1 MIAAV
6 SSSWALFL
14 GMALLMI
21 GNGLQ
26 GSLLGVRASIEQ
38 FPTTVTGILMSAF
51 YFGFLVSSVLTPKL
65 VARVGHVRV
74 FAALASLASTT
85 ILVHAVSV
93 NPLSWILMR
102 LVSGFAYAGLY
113 VVAES
118 WLNEQ
123 ATNETRGQ
131 LLSFYM
137 VVSTGGMALG
147 QVLLN
152 VADPGQASLFILVS
166 ILVSMALIPMLLSQ
180 TRGPVM
186 NAPAPT
192 SIKEVY
198 KASPTGV
205 IGAFGVGILQGGSVG
220 MGAVYA
226 GLLGYSVAQI
236 SLFMTALLVGS
247 VCFQWTIGR
256 LSDHYDRRL
265 VLTAVTFLAAGI
277 ALIANMVA
285 MSTTGLLA
293 AIFLFGGMMFP
304 MYSLTI
310 AYANDHLEPEQ
321 MVGASGTLVLVGGAG
336 AFLGPTLVAAAI
348 DIFGPPGFFWSL
360 AAVHALIGVFI
371 LYRMTQRP
379 ALPADEQ
386 GSYAV
391 LPRNTTL
398 VAGEMF
404 AEEAASENYDEQ
416 DPANETPEE
425 QADQGRSQMVTSA
438 APAAPAV
445 N

>member
-1 MIAAV
+1 MISAV

-51 YFGFLVSSVLTPKL
+51 YLGFLVSSLLTPKL

-74 FAALASLASTT
+74 FAALASLASTA

-93 NPLSWILMR
+93 NPMSWILMR
-102 LVSGFAYAGLY
+102 LVSGFSYAGLY

-118 WLNEQ
+118 WLNGQ

-147 QVLLN
+147 QGLLN
-152 VADPGQASLFILVS
+152 VADPGQSGLFILVS

-186 NAPAPT
+186 ETPT
-192 SIKEVY
+192 PISIKEVY
-198 KASPTGV
+198 QASPTGL
-205 IGAFGVGILQGGSVG
+205 ISAFGVGILQGGSVG

-226 GLLGYSVAQI
+226 GLLGYSIAEI
-236 SLFMTALLVGS
+236 SAFMTALLVGS

-256 LSDHYDRRL
+256 LSDRYDRRL
-265 VLTAVTFLAAGI
+265 VLTAVTFLAAGLAI
-277 ALIANMVA
+277 VANMVA
-285 MSTTGLLA
+285 QSLTGLLA
-293 AIFLFGGMMFP
+293 ATFLFGGMMFP
-304 MYSLTI
+304 MYSLAI
-310 AYANDHLEPEQ
+310 AYANDHLRYDQ

-348 DIFGPPGFFWSL
+348 DVFGPPGFFWSL
-360 AAVHALIGVFI
+360 GAVHALIGVFI

-391 LPRNTTL
+391 LPRSTTL

-404 AEEAASENYDEQ
+404 GEEAASENYDEQ
-416 DPANETPEE
+416 DTQSETPEAQPGE
-425 QADQGRSQMVTSA
+425 GGSPSVQNA

>member
-38 FPTTVTGILMSAF
+38 FPTTVTGLLMSAF
-51 YFGFLVSSVLTPKL
+51 YFGFLVSSILTPKL
-65 VARVGHVRV
+65 VLRVGHVRV
-74 FAALASLASTT
+74 FAALASLASTA
-85 ILVHAVSV
+85 ILIHAVSV
-93 NPLSWILMR
+93 DPLSWMLMR
-102 LVSGFAYAGLY
+102 LVSGFSYAGLY

-147 QVLLN
+147 QGLLN
-152 VADPGQASLFILVS
+152 VADPGEAGLFILVS

-180 TRGPVM
+180 TRGPIM
-186 NAPAPT
+186 EAPT
-192 SIKEVY
+192 TISIKEVY

-205 IGAFGVGILQGGSVG
+205 VSAFGVGILQGGSVS

-226 GLLGYSVAQI
+226 GLLGYSVSEI
-236 SLFMTALLVGS
+236 SLFMMALLVGS
-247 VCFQWTIGR
+247 VCFQWTIGK
-256 LSDHYDRRL
+256 LSDRYDRRL
-265 VLTAVTFLAAGI
+265 VLMVVTFLAAGAAI
-277 ALIANMVA
+277 LANLVA
-285 MSTTGLLA
+285 MSFNGLLA
-293 AIFLFGGMMFP
+293 ATFLFGGMMFP
-304 MYSLTI
+304 MYSLSI
-310 AYANDHLEPEQ
+310 AYANDHLAPEQ

-336 AFLGPTLVAAAI
+336 AFLGPTLVAAMI
-348 DIFGPPGFFWSL
+348 DLAGPPGFFWGL
-360 AAVHALIGVFI
+360 ALIHVLIGAFI

-386 GSYAV
+386 GSYGV
-391 LPRNTTL
+391 LPRTTA
-398 VAGEMF
+398 VVGEMF
-404 AEEAASENYDEQ
+404 GEEAAESS
-416 DPANETPEE
+416 EE
-425 QADQGRSQMVTSA
+425 QEDDTTTSFAPSGESHRAAVAGA
-438 APAAPAV
+438 APAAPLV
-445 N
+445 D

>member
-6 SSSWALFL
+6 SSSWALFR

-26 GSLLGVRASIEQ
+26 GTLLGVRASIEQ

-51 YFGFLVSSVLTPKL
+51 YLGFLVSSLLTPKL

-74 FAALASLASTT
+74 FAALASLASTA
-85 ILVHAVSV
+85 ILIHAVSV
-93 NPLSWILMR
+93 NPLSWIAMR
-102 LVSGFAYAGLY
+102 LVSGFSYAGLY
-113 VVAES
+113 IVAES

-123 ATNETRGQ
+123 ATNDSRGQ

-186 NAPAPT
+186 DAPT
-192 SIKEVY
+192 PISIKEVY
-198 KASPTGV
+198 QASPTGL
-205 IGAFGVGILQGGSVG
+205 ISAFGVGILQGGSVG

-226 GLLGYSVAQI
+226 GLLGYSIAEI

-256 LSDHYDRRL
+256 LSDRYDRRL
-265 VLTAVTFLAAGI
+265 VLTVVTFLAAGI
-277 ALIANMVA
+277 AVVANMVA
-285 MSTTGLLA
+285 LSFTALLA
-293 AIFLFGGMMFP
+293 AIFLLGGMMFP
-304 MYSLTI
+304 MYSLSI
-310 AYANDHLEPEQ
+310 AYANDHLKPEQ
-321 MVGASGTLVLVGGAG
+321 MVGASGTLVLVSGAG
-336 AFLGPTLVAAAI
+336 AFLGPTLVAAAL
-348 DIFGPPGFFWSL
+348 DLAGPPGFFWAL
-360 AAVHALIGVFI
+360 ATIHVLIGIFI
-371 LYRMTQRP
+371 LYRMTQRS

-391 LPRNTTL
+391 LPRTT
-398 VAGEMF
+398 VVVGEMF
-404 AEEAASENYDEQ
+404 GEEAVESAEEQEDDSAESSYAAPDLGNRN
-416 DPANETPEE
+416 PVAG
-425 QADQGRSQMVTSA
+425 AI
-438 APAAPAV
+438 PAAPV
-445 N
+445 VD

>member
-51 YFGFLVSSVLTPKL
+51 YLGFLVGSILTPKL

-74 FAALASLASTT
+74 FAALASLASTA
-85 ILVHAVSV
+85 ILIHAVSV
-93 NPLSWILMR
+93 NPPSWIAMR
-102 LVSGFAYAGLY
+102 LVSGISYAGLY

-152 VADPGQASLFILVS
+152 VADPGQTSLFILVS

-180 TRGPVM
+180 TRGPVLE
-186 NAPAPT
+186 APT
-192 SIKEVY
+192 PISIKEVY
-198 KASPTGV
+198 EASPTGV
-205 IGAFGVGILQGGSVG
+205 LGAFGVGILQGGSVG

-226 GLLGYSVAQI
+226 GLLGYSVAEI
-236 SLFMTALLVGS
+236 SVFMLALLIGS

-256 LSDHYDRRL
+256 LSDRYDRRL
-265 VLTAVTFLAAGI
+265 VLTIVTFLAAGI
-277 ALIANMVA
+277 AVVANFVA
-285 MSTTGLLA
+285 HSLTGLLSA
-293 AIFLFGGMMFP
+293 TFLFGGMMFP
-304 MYSLTI
+304 MYSLAI
-310 AYANDHLEPEQ
+310 AYANDHLRQDQ

-336 AFLGPTLVAAAI
+336 AFLGPTLVAGAI
-348 DIFGPPGFFWSL
+348 DVFGPPGFFWSL
-360 AAVHALIGVFI
+360 GAVHALIGVFI
-371 LYRMTQRP
+371 LYRMTQRS
-379 ALPADEQ
+379 ALPMQEQ

-391 LPRNTTL
+391 LPRSTTT
-398 VAGEMF
+398 VAAEMF
-404 AEEAASENYDEQ
+404 GEEAATENYD
-416 DPANETPEE
+416 DPDEM
-425 QADQGRSQMVTSA
+425 ADRSEDGRHQTVPNGVTA
-438 APAAPAV
+438 RPAV
-445 N
+445 D